1 MEFLE
6 SFVAFTNDILWS
18 YVLIVML
25 VGLGIWFSLRTR
37 FVQVR
42 CLKEMVRL
50 LKEGVGQKTEHN
62 HISSFQA
69 FCVSTASRV
78 GVGNIAGIAIA
89 IVSGGPGAIFWMWI
103 IAILGSATGF
113 IESTLAQIYKVPREG
128 GGYRGGP
135 AYYIKNVLGNKPM
148 AALFAVLISVTF
160 GLIFNSV
167 QANTITISLQAA
179 FGLDRFVMGCIIAA
193 LTGIVIFGGVAR
205 IAKVAEWMVPIMA
218 GLYLLIAL
226 GVTLM
231 NIEKLPQVFN
241 AIFSSAFDLQAVA
254 GGGMGAALMTGIKR
268 GLFSNEAG
276 MGSVPNAAATASASH
291 PVKQGLIQAFGV
303 FVDTLLVCSASAFIV
318 LLSDGYTEGK
328 LTGIELVQQSLS
340 QHLGPWAPS
349 FLAGM
354 ICLFAFSSIVG
365 NYYYGEINIGFI
377 SKNYMTLMLFRVFV
391 VGMVLF
397 GSVAKVALVWDLAD
411 LFMALM
417 AITNLVAIAIL
428 GKYAYIALHD
438 YMDQKRAGIVEP
450 EFDPAILPSQR
461 GIEVW
466 KKRITIIMKKGRAHA
481 RPFCLCAYSI
491 FFNSAVFSTIVTSW
505 VRISSSAAATVS
517 GAIPRQAARFR
528 MTSKPAARNCKTVFF
543 TQ

>member
-78 GVGNIAGIAIA
+78 GVGNIAGIP
-89 IVSGGPGAIFWMWI
+89 VLSTL
-103 IAILGSATGF
+103 LGVIMFGMGF

-148 AALFAVLISVTF
+148 AAVFAVLISVTF

-466 KKRITIIMKKGRAHA
+466 KKE
-481 RPFCLCAYSI
+481 
-491 FFNSAVFSTIVTSW
+491 
-505 VRISSSAAATVS
+505 
-517 GAIPRQAARFR
+517 
-528 MTSKPAARNCKTVFF
+528 
-543 TQ
+543 

>member
-340 QHLGPWAPS
+340 QQLGPWAPS

-397 GSVAKVALVWDLAD
+397 GSVAKVALVWDMAD

-417 AITNLVAIAIL
+417 AITNLVAIALL

-438 YMDQKRAGIVEP
+438 YMDQKRAGIEEP
-450 EFDPAILPSQR
+450 EFDPAILPSQQ

-466 KKRITIIMKKGRAHA
+466 HKD
-481 RPFCLCAYSI
+481 
-491 FFNSAVFSTIVTSW
+491 
-505 VRISSSAAATVS
+505 
-517 GAIPRQAARFR
+517 
-528 MTSKPAARNCKTVFF
+528 
-543 TQ
+543 

>member
-268 GLFSNEAG
+268 GLFSNEA
-276 MGSVPNAAATASASH
+276 
-291 PVKQGLIQAFGV
+291 
-303 FVDTLLVCSASAFIV
+303 DTLLVCSASAFIV

-466 KKRITIIMKKGRAHA
+466 KKE
-481 RPFCLCAYSI
+481 
-491 FFNSAVFSTIVTSW
+491 
-505 VRISSSAAATVS
+505 
-517 GAIPRQAARFR
+517 
-528 MTSKPAARNCKTVFF
+528 
-543 TQ
+543 

>member
-466 KKRITIIMKKGRAHA
+466 QKA
-481 RPFCLCAYSI
+481 
-491 FFNSAVFSTIVTSW
+491 
-505 VRISSSAAATVS
+505 
-517 GAIPRQAARFR
+517 
-528 MTSKPAARNCKTVFF
+528 
-543 TQ
+543 

>member
-50 LKEGVGQKTEHN
+50 LKEGVGQKTKHN

-318 LLSDGYTEGK
+318 LLSDGYT
-328 LTGIELVQQSLS
+328 
-340 QHLGPWAPS
+340 
-349 FLAGM
+349 
-354 ICLFAFSSIVG
+354 
-365 NYYYGEINIGFI
+365 
-377 SKNYMTLMLFRVFV
+377 
-391 VGMVLF
+391 
-397 GSVAKVALVWDLAD
+397 
-411 LFMALM
+411 
-417 AITNLVAIAIL
+417 
-428 GKYAYIALHD
+428 
-438 YMDQKRAGIVEP
+438 
-450 EFDPAILPSQR
+450 
-461 GIEVW
+461 
-466 KKRITIIMKKGRAHA
+466 
-481 RPFCLCAYSI
+481 
-491 FFNSAVFSTIVTSW
+491 
-505 VRISSSAAATVS
+505 
-517 GAIPRQAARFR
+517 
-528 MTSKPAARNCKTVFF
+528 
-543 TQ
+543 